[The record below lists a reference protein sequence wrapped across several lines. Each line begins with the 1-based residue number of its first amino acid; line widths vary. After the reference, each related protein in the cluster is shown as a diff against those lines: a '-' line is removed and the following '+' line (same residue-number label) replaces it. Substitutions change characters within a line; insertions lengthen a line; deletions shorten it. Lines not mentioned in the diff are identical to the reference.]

1 MRKRQ
6 TKTDRESAT
15 DIETYLCNGGIAV
28 VRWRCGG
35 EGHRGGPQR
44 ACKKKREKR
53 QSEKERDR
61 DR

>member
-1 MRKRQ
+1 MKKRQ

-15 DIETYLCNGGIAV
+15 DIETYLSDGGIAV

-44 ACKKKREKR
+44 ACKKKERE
-53 QSEKERDR
+53 ETE
-61 DR
+61 